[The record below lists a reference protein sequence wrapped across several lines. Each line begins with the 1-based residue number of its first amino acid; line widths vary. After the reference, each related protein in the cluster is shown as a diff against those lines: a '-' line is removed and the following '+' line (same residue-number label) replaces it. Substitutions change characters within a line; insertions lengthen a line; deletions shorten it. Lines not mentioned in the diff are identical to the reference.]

1 MFIKKL
7 FLSSLIL
14 ICLSS
19 WASPQSLV
27 ELAKKEK
34 ERRAKTAQR
43 KTTLIRNVDLI
54 KKKRTPA
61 VGALTNEKIVSTKTD
76 SVTNLEDENIEPE
89 DNEAENPN
97 EINEETV
104 AKLEETWNGSEE
116 YASLLALKI
125 RAMLQ
130 EFYGTG
136 DTKVKEDI
144 QRQMN
149 TISQQLEKAKKDTE
163 KAKKEYDLAKAALE
177 KKKQSLSKINK

>member
-7 FLSSLIL
+7 FLSFLIL

-19 WASPQSLV
+19 WAAPQSLV

-34 ERRAKTAQR
+34 ERREKTEQINPIV
-43 KTTLIRNVDLI
+43 IRNVDLI

-61 VGALTNEKIVSTKTD
+61 VGPLTNEKSVSTETD
-76 SVTNLEDENIEPE
+76 SVINIEDETIEPQE
-89 DNEAENPN
+89 SEAENPN
-97 EINEETV
+97 EINEINEINEETL
-104 AKLEETWNGSEE
+104 AKLEEIWNSSEE
-116 YASLLALKI
+116 YASLLSLKI
-125 RAMLQ
+125 RALLQ

-149 TISQQLEKAKKDTE
+149 EISQQLEKAK
-163 KAKKEYDLAKAALE
+163 
-177 KKKQSLSKINK
+177 